1 LFIFCK
7 KNGAA
12 ASDTSFLVVSYFLTV
27 VNRRCSAEQPTPPR
41 NFVCPSP
48 DYYGI
53 VDDAKLWRAADAI
66 FLFFSILH
74 YFLLFFIILH
84 YFSLFFIIFYYSGT
98 IKTKNPSK

>member
-1 LFIFCK
+1 
-7 KNGAA
+7 
-12 ASDTSFLVVSYFLTV
+12 VSYFLTV

-41 NFVCPSP
+41 NFVCLSP

-53 VDDAKLWRAADAI
+53 VDDAKLWLAADAI

-84 YFSLFFIIFYYSGT
+84 YFSLFFIIRGLQRRKTPQNEGLQQS
-98 IKTKNPSK
+98 IKQIM